1 MRAVGICRLYESR
14 RILSR
19 RFHPCGRRTQKLWN
33 AGQKKLLQQRIRT
46 PGGNCLISPALHRAY
61 RCIGT
66 LRQALRLCGL
76 FEKKR
81 GISLS
86 LSV

>member
-33 AGQKKLLQQRIRT
+33 AGQKKLL
-46 PGGNCLISPALHRAY
+46 
-61 RCIGT
+61 
-66 LRQALRLCGL
+66 
-76 FEKKR
+76 
-81 GISLS
+81 
-86 LSV
+86 